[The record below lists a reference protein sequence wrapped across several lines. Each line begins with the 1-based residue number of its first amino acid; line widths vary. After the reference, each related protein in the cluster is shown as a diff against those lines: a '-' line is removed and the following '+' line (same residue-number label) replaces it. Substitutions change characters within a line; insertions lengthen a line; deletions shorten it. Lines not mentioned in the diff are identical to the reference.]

1 MVERM
6 EVILKKRFQ
15 SKVDKLLFYLEQEFG
30 KKGIDTFRRS
40 LLSGLEINKKKFP
53 ESGAP
58 TILENVRS
66 FRAGK
71 HIRVYYK
78 VKGNQLII
86 LNMYDLRQ
94 DPSKNIFK

>member
-6 EVILKKRFQ
+6 EVILKNRFQ

-40 LLSGLEINKKKFP
+40 LLSGLEIIKKYP

>member
-40 LLSGLEINKKKFP
+40 LLSGLEIIKKYP